1 MLKKK
6 RKSDAE
12 KSKRRAAAPQTVNDL
27 TKETDVFDNLGRQ
40 VSPPANTQLHCDLC
54 SSLFLSALLDH
65 LFLQSDRYP
74 KRF

>member
-40 VSPPANTQLHCDLC
+40 VSPPVL
-54 SSLFLSALLDH
+54 
-65 LFLQSDRYP
+65 YP
-74 KRF
+74 LVLR